1 MPAYVIY
8 QGEVLDPE
16 RYEEY
21 KPRAAESII
30 NAGGRYVVRGGEVE
44 VLEGEAPAG
53 RTVILEFP
61 TRQAAI
67 DWYRGAD
74 YTEIRKIREG
84 ASIARMYVIDGVD

>member
-1 MPAYVIY
+1 
-8 QGEVLDPE
+8 
-16 RYEEY
+16 
-21 KPRAAESII
+21 
-30 NAGGRYVVRGGEVE
+30 

-74 YTEIRKIREG
+74 YTEIRKIREA